1 MLNWFMVIFRSP
13 AVVQS
18 LSHVGLFVT
27 PWTTARQASLTFTIS
42 WSLHKLMFIESVTPS
57 NHFILSCPLL
67 LLPSI
72 FPSIR
77 VFSSESAL
85 HIKWS
90 FSFSPS
96 NEYSGWISF
105 RLEWF
110 DLPAVQG
117 TLKSLL
123 QHHSLKT
130 SVLQCPALF
139 MVQFSHQVYY
149 ILLLFCVFI
158 PLIFENLI
166 LKPQLKILT
175 YLLKKIIVICSG
187 AMGFP
192 NSSVGKELACN
203 AGDPSSIPGSGRSA
217 GKRTGYPL
225 QCSWASLVVQ
235 LVKNLPAT
243 QETWVRFL
251 G

>member
-1 MLNWFMVIFRSP
+1 MNRICILLLCENCVNLNHVELVRGDFQVSCNCSV
-13 AVVQS
+13 AQS
-18 LSHVGLFVT
+18 CRTLCDPMDH
-27 PWTTARQASLTFTIS
+27 TARQASLTFSIS

-57 NHFILSCPLL
+57 NHFILGCPL

-175 YLLKKIIVICSG
+175 YLLKK
-187 AMGFP
+187 
-192 NSSVGKELACN
+192 KL
-203 AGDPSSIPGSGRSA
+203 
-217 GKRTGYPL
+217 
-225 QCSWASLVVQ
+225 
-235 LVKNLPAT
+235 
-243 QETWVRFL
+243 
-251 G
+251 